1 VCRRLYH
8 RFFLALLVLALA
20 PARARAADPWVEV
33 RSPHFSVVTDAGER
47 RGREVALRFE
57 QMRAVFGTLIL
68 RNKVNIPVPLQIV
81 AFKSSG
87 GLRPYVPLWKGKP
100 VQLAGFYQP
109 GEDRNFIALDL
120 SNNDGFRTVFHEYAH
135 LLLDGN
141 YPRTQAWFDEGFAEY
156 YSTIEI
162 RNKEVEIG
170 RAPPSAPLLLEGSLQ
185 PLAALFAVTHDSQTY
200 NESGDR
206 RTLFY
211 AQSWLVVHYLFDA
224 GKLKETGAYF
234 DLVLNQ
240 HVPIPEAMQRAFGL
254 EPKQF
259 DRQLSDYAHSSH
271 LVSHTFEAPA
281 GIDDTAYSVT
291 KLDEADA
298 RAVLADLHLHSPD
311 HAQQAMGEFEQVL
324 QLIPNH
330 AAAHRGLGYAYLRK
344 RQFEP
349 AAEHFRRAAEL
360 DSTDARVHYYNALLM
375 QLTGRV
381 DDPWTMKKEAEK
393 AIALAPE
400 FADAYNLLAAANAAE
415 GDLPA
420 AIAALR
426 NAVRLSPR
434 SDLYLLNLA
443 QYLLLAQKW
452 DDAEA
457 IYERLKTSA
466 DPGLAALAT
475 QNLERIPR
483 MRTSPPPLI
492 VRRERPTD
500 WSQFD
505 DPQWRRSTPAPPPPA
520 TPEPPP
526 AAPDKRPVKFL
537 KGQLLQVDCSQPPV
551 AVLTVLSGKKTWK
564 LRAADTRSLVLV
576 GADAFSCGW
585 RGREVAVNYREG
597 GQTDGDLV
605 SLELD

>member
-1 VCRRLYH
+1 MPRRL
-8 RFFLALLVLALA
+8 LLTILCAAALLSH
-20 PARARAADPWVEV
+20 ARAAEQWIEV

-68 RNKVNIPVPLQIV
+68 RSKVSLPVPLQIV
-81 AFKSSG
+81 AFKNSG
-87 GLRPYVPLWKGKP
+87 GLRPYVPLWKGRP
-100 VQLAGFYQP
+100 VELAGFYQP
-109 GEDRNFIALDL
+109 GEDRSFIAVDL
-120 SNNDGFRTVFHEYAH
+120 SANEGFRIVFHEYAH

-141 YPRTQAWFDEGFAEY
+141 YPRTQPWFDEGFAEY

-170 RAPPSAPLLLEGSLQ
+170 RPPSSAPLLVEGSL
-185 PLAALFAVTHDSQTY
+185 PPVATLFAVTHDSKIY

-211 AQSWLVVHYLFDA
+211 AQSWLVVHYLFDTA
-224 GKLKETGAYF
+224 KLKETAAYF

-240 HVPIPEAMQRAFGL
+240 HLPVAEAIPRAFGMD
-254 EPKQF
+254 PKQF
-259 DRQLSDYAHSSH
+259 DRQLIDYAHSNR
-271 LVSHTFEAPA
+271 LVSHSFEAPA
-281 GIDDTAYSVT
+281 GIDDAGYAVT
-291 KLDEADA
+291 KLDPADA
-298 RAVLADLHLHSPD
+298 QAVLADLHLHSPD
-311 HAQQAMGEFEQVL
+311 HAPQAMREFEQVL
-324 QLIPNH
+324 QLVPNH
-330 AAAHRGLGYAYLRK
+330 AAAHRGLGYAYLRQ

-349 AAEHFRRAAEL
+349 AAEHLRRAAEV
-360 DSTDARVHYYNALLM
+360 DPTDARVHYDLALLM

-420 AIAALR
+420 ALQAMR
-426 NAVRLSPR
+426 NAIRLSPR

-443 QYLLLAQKW
+443 QYSLRAQKW

-457 IYERLKTSA
+457 IFERVKTSP
-466 DPGLAALAT
+466 DPGLAALAA
-475 QNLERIPR
+475 QNLERIPG
-483 MRTSPPPLI
+483 MRANPPPL
-492 VRRERPTD
+492 VARRERPTD
-500 WSQFD
+500 WSQYD
-505 DPQWRRSTPAPPPPA
+505 DPQWRRSTPPPPA
-520 TPEPPP
+520 PAAPEAPP

-537 KGQLLQVDCSQPPV
+537 KGTLLEVECAQPAV
-551 AVLTVLSGKKTWK
+551 ALLTVLSGKKTWK
-564 LRAADTRSLVLV
+564 LRVADTRALVLV
-576 GADAFSCGW
+576 GARTFSCDW
-585 RGREVAVNYREG
+585 RGRQVAINYREG
-597 GQTDGDLV
+597 GQADGDLV